1 MVPLRPWNLGL
12 YDFSDSWGSGCALF
26 PVLLEGLQSAGEDV
40 IVAYNETWYGRQH
53 EFFHP
58 CISHFASLQSS
69 AVCTLTKPTMKSFA
83 SWMKFDAKPGFLLD
97 AFPAPLIPNSATF

>member
-26 PVLLEGLQSAGEDV
+26 PVLLEGLQSAEEDV

-69 AVCTLTKPTMKSFA
+69 ADS
-83 SWMKFDAKPGFLLD
+83 
-97 AFPAPLIPNSATF
+97 PNQQ